1 MTRSKSWLIVAGA
14 VLAVLLFASGVYV
27 LASDRGEPTASP
39 GAGASDGAGQSPS
52 PGDDMSIPE
61 TDLPSPTDTPSG
73 APTDPPSSPAQ
84 STEVAVESYQPDGPT
99 SVVLHYYIGV
109 PECYGKVE
117 TVEVGETAKEVKVR
131 LLRTPPEDSGSK
143 VCIDI
148 ANAKQTTIELEQPLG
163 ARAVVDVS
171 TGRTLKVGSLA
182 PTDAPTGPQ

>member
-14 VLAVLLFASGVYV
+14 VLAVLLVAGGVYV
-27 LASDRGEPTASP
+27 LASDGGEPTAASGP
-39 GAGASDGAGQSPS
+39 GSDDRAGESPS
-52 PGDDMSIPE
+52 PGDEMSIPE
-61 TDLPSPTDTPSG
+61 TNLPTPTDSPTGPPSS
-73 APTDPPSSPAQ
+73 TPSSPAQ

-99 SVVLHYYIGV
+99 SVILHYYIGV

-131 LLRTPPEDSGSK
+131 LLRTPPDDSGSK

-148 ANAKQTTIELEQPLG
+148 ANAKKTTIELEQPLG

-171 TGRTLKVGSLA
+171 TGRTLEVGSLA
-182 PTDAPTGPQ
+182 PSDAPTGPQ